1 MTPLTSPNNNNNTQ
15 NPIGSKHI
23 KGSKERYLL
32 EQNTSCDFRDNPV
45 LSSYKTT
52 LEQQL
57 NGAKR

>member
-1 MTPLTSPNNNNNTQ
+1 M
-15 NPIGSKHI
+15 

-32 EQNTSCDFRDNPV
+32 GQNTTCEFSTLKSP

-57 NGAKR
+57 NSEKR